1 MKKAGERRME
11 IRRQDNIRNLLA
23 DITLPRM
30 VKVRQRFDRSAIGD
44 VAGTLRQ
51 KLDSA
56 GIASRIRPGMSVV
69 LTGSGREI
77 ANMNVILR
85 ETVSFIRDRGALPF
99 IVPAMGSHG
108 SSTAEGQKEILSG
121 YGITEEFCG
130 CPVRSSMDTVLLGHT
145 ADGDPVYL
153 DAFAHR
159 ADAIVAVG
167 RIKPHTAFRGKY
179 ESGLMK
185 MLAVG
190 LGKQKGAD
198 SIHRLGFGPLKD
210 RIPAFASVVMEKH
223 TVLFGVGVIE
233 NAFKETCRLEVLRG
247 EEIPEKEP
255 ALLEYAKT
263 RMPAILFPETD
274 VLVVRT
280 IGKNFSG
287 SGMDPNISGTWAT
300 PFGGGGIRKQRTV
313 VLDLDDKSHGNS
325 LGAGMADFT
334 TLRLF
339 RKIDFTALYPN
350 GLTSTV
356 IEPCK
361 IPMVLENDEMAI
373 RAAVK
378 TCTGIERNKV
388 RMVMIRNTQELET
401 ILVSEPLAGGG
412 NLPEGAEILGGAEE
426 MSFDRDGNLSE

>member
-1 MKKAGERRME
+1 ME
-11 IRRQDNIRNLLA
+11 IKKQDNIRKLLA
-23 DITLPRM
+23 DIPLPRM
-30 VKVRQRFDRSAIGD
+30 VKVRQHFERDEIED
-44 VAGTLRQ
+44 VAGTLRG
-51 KLDSA
+51 KLAREEIA
-56 GIASRIRPGMSVV
+56 GRIRPGMRIV

-77 ANMNVILR
+77 TNMNVVLR
-85 ETVSFIRDRGALPF
+85 ELASFIREHEAFPF
-99 IVPAMGSHG
+99 IIPAMGSHG
-108 SSTAEGQKEILSG
+108 SSTSEGQKEVLAG

-130 CPVRSSMDTVLLGHT
+130 CPIHSTMETVLLGHT
-145 ADGDPVYL
+145 DEGDPVFM
-153 DAFAHR
+153 DAFAAG
-159 ADAIVAVG
+159 ADAIIAVG
-167 RIKPHTAFRGKY
+167 RIKPHTAFRGRY

-190 LGKQKGAD
+190 IGKQRGAD

-210 RIPAFASVVMEKH
+210 RIPAFADVVMKKC

-233 NAFKETCRLEVLRG
+233 NAFKRTCRIEVVRS
-247 EEIPEKEP
+247 EEIAEKEP
-255 ALLEYAKT
+255 PLLEYAKK

-280 IGKNFSG
+280 IGKNYSG

-339 RKIDFTALYPN
+339 HKIDFTALYPN

-373 RAAVK
+373 QAAIK
-378 TCTGIERNKV
+378 TCTGIDRQKV
-388 RMVMIRNTQELET
+388 RMVMIRNTAELET
-401 ILVSEPLAGGG
+401 ILVSEAMSGSAP
-412 NLPEGAEILGGAEE
+412 LPEGVEIIGEPEEIRFDEEGNIAE
-426 MSFDRDGNLSE
+426 

>member
-1 MKKAGERRME
+1 ME
-11 IRRQDNIRNLLA
+11 IRRQDNIRDLLA

-30 VKVRQRFDRSAIGD
+30 VKIRQRFERSGIRD

-56 GIASRIRPGMSVV
+56 GIAPRIRPGMSVV

-85 ETVSFIRDRGALPF
+85 ETASFIRDQGALPF

-108 SSTAEGQKEILSG
+108 SSTAEGQKEILAG

-159 ADAIVAVG
+159 ADAIAAVG

-339 RKIDFTALYPN
+339 HKIDFTALYPN

-373 RAAVK
+373 RAALK
-378 TCTGIERNKV
+378 TCTGIDRNKV

-401 ILVSEPLAGGG
+401 ILVSESLAGGG
-412 NLPEGAEILGGAEE
+412 SLPEGAEILGGAEA
-426 MSFDRDGNLSE
+426 MSFDQDGNLSE

>member
-1 MKKAGERRME
+1 
-11 IRRQDNIRNLLA
+11 
-23 DITLPRM
+23 
-30 VKVRQRFDRSAIGD
+30 
-44 VAGTLRQ
+44 
-51 KLDSA
+51 
-56 GIASRIRPGMSVV
+56 MSVV

-85 ETVSFIRDRGALPF
+85 ETASFIRDQGALPF

-108 SSTAEGQKEILSG
+108 SSTAEGQKEILAG

-159 ADAIVAVG
+159 ADAIAAVG

-300 PFGGGGIRKQRTV
+300 PFGGAESGSREPWCWTLTTNPTATHWGRAWR
-313 VLDLDDKSHGNS
+313 
-325 LGAGMADFT
+325 
-334 TLRLF
+334 TLRPCGCST
-339 RKIDFTALYPN
+339 RS
-350 GLTSTV
+350 TSRPST
-356 IEPCK
+356 PTDS
-361 IPMVLENDEMAI
+361 P
-373 RAAVK
+373 
-378 TCTGIERNKV
+378 
-388 RMVMIRNTQELET
+388 
-401 ILVSEPLAGGG
+401 P
-412 NLPEGAEILGGAEE
+412 P
-426 MSFDRDGNLSE
+426 

>member
-11 IRRQDNIRNLLA
+11 IRRQDNIRKLLA

-153 DAFAHR
+153 DTFAHR

-223 TVLFGVGVIE
+223 RVLFGVGVIE

-263 RMPAILFPETD
+263 RMAAILFPEAD

-280 IGKNFSG
+280 IGKNYSG

-378 TCTGIERNKV
+378 TCTGIDRNKV
-388 RMVMIRNTQELET
+388 RMVMIRNTTLARGISSSRNFQPLPQV
-401 ILVSEPLAGGG
+401 ILKRTYRL
-412 NLPEGAEILGGAEE
+412 
-426 MSFDRDGNLSE
+426 

>member
-1 MKKAGERRME
+1 M
-11 IRRQDNIRNLLA
+11 LV

-56 GIASRIRPGMSVV
+56 GIASRIRPGMSVA

-223 TVLFGVGVIE
+223 RVLFGVGVIE

-255 ALLEYAKT
+255 ALLEVCENPDAGHPLSRDRRPGRQDHRKELLGE
-263 RMPAILFPETD
+263 RHGPEH
-274 VLVVRT
+274 LGHR
-280 IGKNFSG
+280 
-287 SGMDPNISGTWAT
+287 AT

-401 ILVSEPLAGGG
+401 ILVSGAAGRGG

-426 MSFDRDGNLSE
+426 MSFDREGNLSE

>member
-1 MKKAGERRME
+1 ME
-11 IRRQDNIRNLLA
+11 IRRQDNIRDLLA

-30 VKVRQRFDRSAIGD
+30 VKIRQRFERSVIRD

-56 GIASRIRPGMSVV
+56 GIAPRIRPGMSVV

-85 ETVSFIRDRGALPF
+85 ETASFIRDQGALPF

-159 ADAIVAVG
+159 ADAIAAVG

-339 RKIDFTALYPN
+339 HKIDFTALYPN

-373 RAAVK
+373 RAALK
-378 TCTGIERNKV
+378 TCTGIDRNKV

-401 ILVSEPLAGGG
+401 ILVSESLAGEGI
-412 NLPEGAEILGGAEE
+412 LPEGAEILGGAEA
-426 MSFDRDGNLSE
+426 MSFDQDGNLSE